1 MTARS
6 KPPLPMAPAAPPAPQ
21 EAPDLLSAAGEE
33 DPGAALELLSP
44 PQPLPQHSLKARFA
58 RWLRRDASRSD
69 ARRPK

>member
-6 KPPLPMAPAAPPAPQ
+6 KPPSTVPPAPQ

-44 PQPLPQHSLKARFA
+44 PQPPPRRSLKARFA